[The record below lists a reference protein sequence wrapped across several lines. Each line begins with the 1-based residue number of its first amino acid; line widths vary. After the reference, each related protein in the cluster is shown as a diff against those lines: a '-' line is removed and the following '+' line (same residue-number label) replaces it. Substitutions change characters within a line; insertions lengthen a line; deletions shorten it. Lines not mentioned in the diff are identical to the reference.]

1 VRNGEI
7 YGLRRQTGV
16 AEHWIYVYPKGEGW
30 TAYREHPK
38 REEWTAYDPNREH
51 WVHVPNMPQIADS
64 MDYDKETLAVGTD
77 LLVFGRG
84 FTRPILLIF
93 SILTNS
99 WIQTPDPTNYPLYR
113 FGSTSVGQKAYLA
126 GGTTDYHDGVLSTAA
141 AMYDS
146 EEKVWEP
153 LPGMN
158 RARKVCSAAFMD
170 GKLYVIGGVGSNG
183 EVLTCGEEYDFEQG
197 SWRVIDNMSEGLM
210 TNAQAAAPLVA
221 VVNNE
226 LYAAD
231 YGERNVNRYDKQNNR
246 WITLGKLPGHMVS
259 IYNNGRGFGFKA
271 CGDKLIAIGTSW
283 CSTHVEL
290 YSWVPS
296 EQPTVWNLI
305 ARHPSGTYLYN
316 STVMSC

>member
-1 VRNGEI
+1 MSSVI
-7 YGLRRQTGV
+7 SSHKDL
-16 AEHWIYVYPKGEGW
+16 
-30 TAYREHPK
+30 
-38 REEWTAYDPNREH
+38 
-51 WVHVPNMPQIADS
+51 
-64 MDYDKETLAVGTD
+64 LAVGTE
-77 LLVFGRG
+77 LLVFAIDNCWQS
-84 FTRPILLIF
+84 ILMRY

-99 WIQTPDPTNYPLYR
+99 WIQMSYPMNYHIYQ

-126 GGTTDYHDGVLSTAA
+126 GGAIDYPVGEILSNAA

-146 EEKVWEP
+146 EENVWEP
-153 LPGMN
+153 LPSMN
-158 RARKVCSAAFMD
+158 TARKLCAAAFMD
-170 GKLYVIGGVGSNG
+170 GKLYVIGGVGCNR
-183 EVLTCGEEYDFEQG
+183 EVLTCGEEYDFERG
-197 SWRVIDNMSEGLM
+197 SWRVIDNMAEGLM
-210 TNAQAAAPLVA
+210 TNTHAAAPLVA

-231 YGERNVNRYDKQNNR
+231 YSELNVNRYDKQNNR